1 MENDNILLDETQYS
15 SLTIGRIILYGT
27 EIIFIIQFLMV
38 VLNYSRNWR
47 DEQNNLNSEISTY
60 SDINGSSSSKKDS
73 DSIESSNSDNLLNEK
88 IESSTLTVKKI
99 LAFIS
104 VLPLSSFYL
113 LLKLSYN
120 IIKIFVYNLF
130 DSIIYFVNYW
140 ILNFPERFEEY
151 IISFFN
157 NYIFRSINYITE
169 NYIIPYFSYT
179 LNTIKSTLNELFSE
193 ENYDKAVY
201 IIEKSAENAYDK
213 FIIPFHESLSKYSVI
228 VFNNLWNFTKE
239 VSVRVYD
246 LSKLLANTI
255 AIFTLD
261 FFEDVQVAWS
271 GIQWFGINIAQPAA
285 SFMEDVLLTLTIRPL
300 AYSVAFFKVLVEKT
314 VKLLYKCVISLAL
327 ILPSL
332 LSIAFVYVYQKI
344 YQKIYQKFN
353 LEKLKHVIHVWM
365 CRWVYLPIWYV
376 VYFSVN
382 YGEKLVVDY
391 IPRAYHSFL
400 RLMVYVFSKL
410 VVIFN
415 IVLEYLKLGLIRTYQ
430 ILNSIYKFLI
440 EYIPYAH
447 KKAMKLSK
455 DSYKWMKLNIF
466 PWIDTIKYV
475 IYDIPLNIS
484 KSIYLFIKMNIYSE
498 DSIIGK
504 NSRVV
509 IKYSKQLGEI
519 VLVNIIQVG
528 QYIKTF
534 AINILRIVI
543 PHVLEV
549 SQKIISILNS
559 FSIKL
564 YNVMKPICKKEM
576 EFVVEFSEK
585 EFKQLGILI
594 NSILKEL
601 KKKINEQA
609 TSIYQA
615 IINENKKLHQSYAS
629 KKEFNKEFLHKNE

>member
-1 MENDNILLDETQYS
+1 MENNNILLDATQYS
-15 SLTIGRIILYGT
+15 SLTFGKIILYGA

-47 DEQNNLNSEISTY
+47 DEQNNLNSEISFN
-60 SDINGSSSSKKDS
+60 SDINETSSSEKDS
-73 DSIESSNSDNLLNEK
+73 DSIELSNSDNSLNEK
-88 IESSTLTVKKI
+88 VDSSTFTVKKI
-99 LAFIS
+99 LSFIS

-120 IIKIFVYNLF
+120 IIKVFVYNLF
-130 DSIIYFVNYW
+130 DSVLYFVNYW

-169 NYIIPYFSYT
+169 NFIMPCFSYT
-179 LNTIKSTLNELFSE
+179 LNTIKSTLNEVFSE
-193 ENYDKAVY
+193 ENYDRAVY

-228 VFNNLWNFTKE
+228 AFNNIWNFTKE
-239 VSVRVYD
+239 VSVKVYD
-246 LSKLLANTI
+246 LSKLLANTL

-300 AYSVAFFKVLVEKT
+300 AYSVAFFKILVEKT

-332 LSIAFVYVYQKI
+332 LSIAFVY
-344 YQKIYQKFN
+344 IYQKFN
-353 LEKLKHVIHVWM
+353 LAKLKHAMHVWLS
-365 CRWVYLPIWYV
+365 RWVYLPIWYV
-376 VYFSVN
+376 VYFLVN

-400 RLMVYVFSKL
+400 RLMIYVFSKL
-410 VVIFN
+410 VIIFN
-415 IVLEYLKLGLIRTYQ
+415 IIMEYLKLGLISSYQ
-430 ILNSIYKFLI
+430 ILYNIYKFTV

-455 DSYKWMKLNIF
+455 DTYKWMKLNIF
-466 PWIDTIKYV
+466 PWIDTIKYIV
-475 IYDIPLNIS
+475 YDIPLNIS
-484 KSIYLFIKMNIYSE
+484 KNIYQFIKMNIYSE

-509 IKYSKQLGEI
+509 IKYSKHLGEI
-519 VLVNIIQVG
+519 IFENLVQAG

-534 AINILRIVI
+534 TINILRIVS
-543 PHVLEV
+543 PHVIDA

-559 FSIKL
+559 LSIKF
-564 YNVMKPICKKEM
+564 YNTIKPVCKKEI
-576 EFVVEFSEK
+576 EFMVQFSEK
-585 EFKQLGILI
+585 EFKQLSILI
-594 NSILKEL
+594 NDFLKEL
-601 KKKINEQA
+601 KVKINEKA
-609 TSIYQA
+609 ALIYQA